1 MPGIPSQRVSSG
13 QVASTSNPVTPTGKV
28 TVQAA
33 PAEFND
39 VGTNAPVVTLKQSQ
53 AAGPMSFDSA
63 FQKANPGQVSP
74 NSDLR
79 PYTPLADRNGQNQFL
94 GKTTATP
101 ATPAAPASAVVA
113 KSAPADTGP
122 AVQPS
127 NPAQP
132 GRNKF
137 FTNDF
142 YMDDL
147 EIKTAF
153 LTNSST
159 NASIIKFK
167 ITEPNGMT
175 LLFCLNNALRD
186 LYKTPEIGIQN
197 AIFVMVI
204 RFYGWDDKGN
214 LITKLSPMTG
224 PGAAPA
230 NDNAV
235 AVKFFPFQIKKM
247 TFKNAGKVVDY
258 HIEGLCT
265 NYSYAQTTQLGSIPA
280 NFQLVGET
288 VDQIL
293 NGTAT
298 PNTSATGDDSKRAT
312 TSSPAKPTSPTKVVN
327 PTTVSDLKNLIFNPF
342 GRATAT
348 YNSDG
353 SVNASDPAGYQGGS

>member
-1 MPGIPSQRVSSG
+1 MATEPRVSTG
-13 QVASTSNPVTPTGKV
+13 TIATTSNPTTPVVQSFQSFADAKKV
-28 TVQAA
+28 A
-33 PAEFND
+33 PVVD
-39 VGTNAPVVTLKQSQ
+39 TGTNAPTVTLAQSQ
-53 AAGPMSFDSA
+53 LAAPQSFDA
-63 FQKANPGQVSP
+63 TFKKANPGQVSP
-74 NSDLR
+74 NSDIR
-79 PYTPLADRNGQNQFL
+79 PYTPLADRNGQNEFIA
-94 GKTTATP
+94 KNTP
-101 ATPAAPASAVVA
+101 APKAP
-113 KSAPADTGP
+113 SAPVAAKAPPADAGP

-197 AIFVMVI
+197 AYFVMVI

-224 PGAAPA
+224 SDAAPA

-298 PNTSATGDDSKRAT
+298 PNASATGDDSKRAT

-342 GRATAT
+342 GQATSNKT
-348 YNSDG
+348 D
-353 SVNASDPAGYQGGS
+353 DPAYKDAGY